1 MTTLEERIQRLEDI
15 EAIKQLK
22 AEYCAYCDDGY
33 NPDAIAKL
41 YTEDAVWDGGESLGR
56 CDGREAIRE
65 FFQGAPKMISF
76 AIHNV
81 LNPRIEVHGD
91 TATGVWYLLQPMTT
105 APKNEAVW
113 LTAVYHDRYR
123 KVGGTWMF
131 EHVEIEVR
139 FMSPH
144 EEGWAKTPLLE
155 L

>member
-1 MTTLEERIQRLEDI
+1 MKLEDRIQRLEDI

-41 YTEDAVWDGGESLGR
+41 FLEGAVWDGGALGR
-56 CDGREAIRE
+56 YEGREAIRE
-65 FFQGAPKMISF
+65 FFRGAPQQVSF

-81 LNPRIEVHGD
+81 MNPRVEVDGE
-91 TATGVWYLLQPMTT
+91 TARGEWYLLQPMTDT
-105 APKNEAVW
+105 QGQGIW

-123 KVGGTWMF
+123 KVDSVWMF
-131 EHVEIEVR
+131 EHVDIELR
-139 FMSPH
+139 FLSPY
-144 EEGWAKTPLLE
+144 EGGWAKTPMME